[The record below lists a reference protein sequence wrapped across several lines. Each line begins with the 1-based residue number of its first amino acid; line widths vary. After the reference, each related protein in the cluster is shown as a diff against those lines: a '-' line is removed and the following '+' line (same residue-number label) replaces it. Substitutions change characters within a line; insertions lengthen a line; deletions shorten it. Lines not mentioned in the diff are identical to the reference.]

1 MGTEGH
7 GLLLSGQLLLIPTAL
22 LERKVGLSS
31 GDPLMCQNNLEELP
45 TVQWLRLCTAHA
57 GGTVSLSG
65 LRTKNLETGIFM

>member
-1 MGTEGH
+1 MGSEGH

-45 TVQWLRLCTAHA
+45 YGPVVKTLHCQCRWYSFAPW
-57 GGTVSLSG
+57 SE
-65 LRTKNLETGIFM
+65 N